1 MKVLLSGN
9 EAVARGAYEGS
20 CHFAAAYPGTPSTEI
35 LENIAQYKDV
45 IYCEWSTNEKVA
57 LEVATGASFA
67 GARSLAAMKHVGLNV
82 AADPFFSLSYIGAT
96 GGIIIVSADDPG
108 MHSSQ
113 NEQDNRHYAR
123 FAKLLML
130 EPSDSNES
138 KEFTRIGFDLSET
151 FDTPVLLRMST
162 RLCHSKTV
170 VELGERKEI
179 PVKGYEKD
187 IKKRLVLPAH
197 ARLRHVYIE
206 ERLKKLAAFAETF
219 EFNRMEMKGKN
230 IGIITSGISYQYAKE
245 VLPDASFLKLS
256 LSYPMPF
263 KLIEAF
269 SKKVKKLYVIEENE
283 PFIETEIK
291 AYGIEVIGKEIIPI
305 TGELNPSIISKAF
318 GKKSKLIVI
327 KKMPKLPPRP
337 PALCPGCSHTP
348 VFYTINKLKLTVTG
362 DIGCY
367 TLGALPPLNAMD
379 TCVDMGAS
387 IGNAYGMERALGEK
401 SKKKIVAVIGD
412 STFFHSGITALID
425 IVYNKGTSTIII
437 LDNRITAMT
446 GHQEHPGTGTTLMG
460 EKTTAIKPENIV
472 KACGVKH
479 VFVVDP
485 YDLKELKNL
494 LKREIERK
502 ELSVIIARRACMLL
516 LIRKKEVNEPY
527 YVNEDEC
534 IGCKICIGLGCPAI
548 SMKDEKAIINEF
560 FCVGCGVCAQLCP
573 EDKAMVQ
580 EKMKSE

>member
-9 EAVARGAYEGS
+9 EAVARGAYEGG

-82 AADPFFSLSYIGAT
+82 AADPFFSLSYIGVT

-197 ARLRHVYIE
+197 ARLRHIYIE
-206 ERLKKLAAFAETF
+206 ERLKKLAVFAETF
-219 EFNRMEMKGKN
+219 EFNRMEIKDKN

-245 VLPDASFLKLS
+245 AVPDASFLKLS

-263 KLIEAF
+263 KLIETF

-291 AYGIEVIGKEIIPI
+291 AYGIEAIGKEIIPI

-318 GKKSKLIVI
+318 GKKTKSIII

-348 VFYTINKLKLTVTG
+348 VFYMINKLKLTVTG

-412 STFFHSGITALID
+412 STFFHSGITPLID

-460 EKTTAIKPENIV
+460 EKTIAIKPEDIV

-479 VFVVDP
+479 VFIIDP

-494 LKREIERK
+494 LKREVERK
-502 ELSVIIARRACMLL
+502 EPSVIIARRACMLL
-516 LIRKKEVNEPY
+516 LIRKKEVNESY
-527 YVNEDEC
+527 YVNEGTC
-534 IGCKICIGLGCPAI
+534 IGCEICIGLGCPAI
-548 SMKDEKAIINEF
+548 SMKDEKATINEF

-573 EDKAMVQ
+573 EDKAIVQ
-580 EKMKSE
+580 EKKKSE